1 LKQGHFEKDCRFK
14 KQAGKKRN
22 KRQKQEARVSL
33 ATASKATVNV
43 EKEALILDAELW

>member
-1 LKQGHFEKDCRFK
+1 MESDCRLK
-14 KQAGKKRN
+14 RKANKKRK

-43 EKEALILDAELW
+43 EKEALISDAQLW